1 MFIDTAGL
9 RRKSKVEDQIEKY
22 SVIRARMAVERAD
35 VCAVSACGVVAEA
48 MVANV
53 LANAIL
59 EKFGGD
65 SIEELKSNYNN
76 YLEMLS

>member
-1 MFIDTAGL
+1 MEQT
-9 RRKSKVEDQIEKY
+9 
-22 SVIRARMAVERAD
+22 SVDFETKKEHLAHVERAD

-65 SIEELKSNYNN
+65 SLEELKSNYNN